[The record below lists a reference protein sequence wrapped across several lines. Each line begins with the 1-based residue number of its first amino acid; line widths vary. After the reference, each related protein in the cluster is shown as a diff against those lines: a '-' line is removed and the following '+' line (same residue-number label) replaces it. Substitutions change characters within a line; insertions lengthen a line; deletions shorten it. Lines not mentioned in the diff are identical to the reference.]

1 MICVNMTKLLDVGML
16 TMGYASRVKHW
27 CTKVARETIS
37 LARECMG
44 ANGILLQNR
53 VMKSFIDMEAVYTY
67 EGTSDINALIS
78 DESLLE
84 EFRHLSELIV
94 NYPLVLLF
102 QS

>member
-1 MICVNMTKLLDVGML
+1 
-16 TMGYASRVKHW
+16 
-27 CTKVARETIS
+27 
-37 LARECMG
+37 
-44 ANGILLQNR
+44 
-53 VMKSFIDMEAVYTY
+53 MKSFIDMEAVYTY

-102 QS
+102 